1 MNFKFKVNLTKQDY
15 IDFNIFTAFKIPQ
28 GRQQAKGMRKTVTVI
43 YCVAIILML
52 AGGIFVQMLT
62 EKFVSGII
70 LYILTALLIGGL
82 IHYHLHFEESMARSL
97 TKYVERTLEQGR
109 APYSA
114 VSVVEFTDDGIM
126 ETDENS
132 RTVLKYSIIEG
143 IGIDT
148 GAIYLHFDAVR
159 AIILPF
165 SCFESVEQREAFITY
180 IEGKC
185 PNINRYSE

>member
-1 MNFKFKVNLTKQDY
+1 MNFKFSVNLTKQDY
-15 IDFNIFTAFKIPQ
+15 IDFNIFTALKMPQ
-28 GRQQAKGMRKTVTVI
+28 GRKQLKEIRAKVSLLYG
-43 YCVAIILML
+43 AFILFAL
-52 AGGIFVQMLT
+52 TGGIVVHILT
-62 EKFVSGII
+62 GKIVSAAI
-70 LYILTALLIGGL
+70 LYVITALLVGGFV
-82 IHYHLHFEESMARSL
+82 HYNWNFDGRMAGSL

-114 VSVVEFTDDGIM
+114 FSTVEFTDEGII

-132 RTVLKYSIIEG
+132 KIEHKYSVFES
-143 IGIDT
+143 IGVDT

-159 AIILPF
+159 ALILPF

-185 PNINRYSE
+185 PDIIRY

>member
-1 MNFKFKVNLTKQDY
+1 MNFKFNINLTKQDY
-15 IDFNIFTAFKIPQ
+15 IDFNIFTALKMPQ
-28 GRQQAKGMRKTVTVI
+28 GRKQLKGTRKTVTVI

-52 AGGIFVQMLT
+52 AGGICVQLLT

-82 IHYHLHFEESMARSL
+82 IHYHLHFEESMAGSL
-97 TKYVERTLEQGR
+97 TKYVEKTLEQGR

-114 VSVVEFTDDGIM
+114 FSTVEFTDEGII

-132 RTVLKYSIIEG
+132 KIEHKYSVIES
-143 IGIDT
+143 IGVDT
-148 GAIYLHFDAVR
+148 AALYLHFDAVR

-165 SCFESVEQREAFITY
+165 SCFESVEQREEFITY

-185 PNINRYSE
+185 PDIIRY